1 MAAFFTYRNYT
12 HLMRAPGLLFR
23 TARQLGVR
31 VINKTGSSIAKN
43 VPVCISGYD
52 TTAKALKVVLAD
64 ADAALIHQDVFITR
78 AAIANNGVGYVYKG
92 FMSSAD
98 INTSG
103 ATAAGDPVFLSTTA
117 GGLTFTTGP
126 TGAAVVQLVIGY
138 VQVKSATVGQIFFDV
153 QTYPNKTG
161 TVDANA

>member
-1 MAAFFTYRNYT
+1 MSVFTYRNVNFLT
-12 HLMRAPGLLFR
+12 RLPGILFR
-23 TARQLGVR
+23 DRRMIGMK
-31 VINKTGSSIAKN
+31 VINKTGSTIAKN
-43 VPVCISGYD
+43 KPVTLSGYD
-52 TTAKALKVVLAD
+52 TTSKCIKIVLAD
-64 ADAALIHQDVFITR
+64 ADAANLHQDVFITR
-78 AAIANNGVGYVYKG
+78 AQILDGKVGYVYKG

-98 INTSG
+98 IDTSG

-126 TGAAVVQLVIGY
+126 TGAAVCQLVIGY
-138 VQVKSATVGQIFFDV
+138 VQVKSATVGQIAWDV